1 MKTLATYICPRC
13 LVLKADVPHIGKDF
27 DLKRRH
33 SNPREYSS
41 ENVEIAR
48 KAIFDGGRSVG
59 YKGEYDPLKVGSW
72 VPTRVRYL
80 SPLLSN
86 LPLMPFPSPTER
98 LLYRT

>member
-27 DLKRRH
+27 DMRRRH
-33 SNPREYSS
+33 SNHREYSL

-72 VPTRVRYL
+72 VPTRVRL
-80 SPLLSN
+80 PLILLSN
-86 LPLMPFPSPTER
+86 LPLMAFPSPAEC